1 MMERT
6 QLILAIVVITLFLVI
21 LITVILI
28 RRHGHTTETSAI
40 RSDIEGL
47 RQQNDAEHQ
56 AMQSDIRTVKSW
68 TLRILNRFGFLQDRE

>member
-1 MMERT
+1 MMERAQIT
-6 QLILAIVVITLFLVI
+6 LVICIITLAIVIVIM
-21 LITVILI
+21 VILI

-40 RSDIEGL
+40 RSDIEGM

-68 TLRILNRFGFLQDRE
+68 TLRILSRFGFKERE